1 MLEDIKNYLKEV
13 PHALFVILVL
23 IVAFGAFTVL
33 QGCNLASLV
42 QVAVPPQVKEAV
54 GIPPEEKVTLD
65 EADMVYTDWVAYVDS
80 NTRKFESAIDDA
92 NERYAVIKQITD
104 IGIGVATD
112 NVGGVPGGAV
122 LLSVLSLIGGILGIL
137 LGLGLGALGSYALN
151 IGFLPD
157 YRIVVASFI
166 FSAVV
171 GVVFGYFPARRAA
184 RLDPIEA
191 LRHQ

>member
-54 GIPPEEKVTLD
+54 GISPEKKVTLD
-65 EADMVYTDWVAYVDS
+65 EVDMVYTDWVAYVDS

-104 IGIGVATD
+104 IGVGVATE

-122 LLSVLSLIGGILGIL
+122 LLSVLSLIGGIFLKRPGEDARVAKEKRDSYNKGIEV
-137 LGLGLGALGSYALN
+137 GSSIN
-151 IGFLPD
+151 KT
-157 YRIVVASFI
+157 
-166 FSAVV
+166 
-171 GVVFGYFPARRAA
+171 
-184 RLDPIEA
+184 
-191 LRHQ
+191 

>member
-1 MLEDIKNYLKEV
+1 MKLIRREDFI
-13 PHALFVILVL
+13 
-23 IVAFGAFTVL
+23 
-33 QGCNLASLV
+33 
-42 QVAVPPQVKEAV
+42 
-54 GIPPEEKVTLD
+54 
-65 EADMVYTDWVAYVDS
+65 
-80 NTRKFESAIDDA
+80 
-92 NERYAVIKQITD
+92 D